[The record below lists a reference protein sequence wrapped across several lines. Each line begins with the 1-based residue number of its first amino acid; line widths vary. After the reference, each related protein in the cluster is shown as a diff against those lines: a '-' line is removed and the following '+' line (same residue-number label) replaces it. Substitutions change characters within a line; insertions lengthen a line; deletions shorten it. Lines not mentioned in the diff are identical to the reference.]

1 MWVAAWFSPCDTFI
15 SNVLSLQPANKK
27 APQAKQDPN
36 KGTNSMRSKL
46 YPTEYLALLTIKY
59 NVDVDRFFNALI
71 AAEQNKKAQCESLT
85 IECRTKQ
92 NRTITFLI
100 TQNTKVVAQLKIPQD
115 LLTKNKNPIKEIRK
129 NYLNNKYNNQ
139 KKIEPQTLQIKDLKT
154 GMKKINLKA
163 KILEISQPKHV
174 ITKYGNHARV
184 ANATITDNTGKI
196 KLCLWNNQIE
206 TVKPGNT
213 IQIQNA
219 KIATYRNEKQLR
231 INKNGTLHVTK
242 TPLTSKLY
250 RPQPTH

>member
-1 MWVAAWFSPCDTFI
+1 
-15 SNVLSLQPANKK
+15 
-27 APQAKQDPN
+27 
-36 KGTNSMRSKL
+36 MRSKL

-59 NVDVDRFFNALI
+59 NVDADKFFNALI
-71 AAEQNKKAQCESLT
+71 SAEKNQKAQCENLT

-92 NRTITFLI
+92 NQNIIFLI

-115 LLTKNKNPIKEIRK
+115 LLIKTKNPIKEIRK
-129 NYLNNKYNNQ
+129 NYLNNKHHNQ
-139 KKIEPQTLQIKDLKT
+139 KNIKPQTLQIKDLKS
-154 GMKKINLKA
+154 GMKKINLEA
-163 KILEISQPKHV
+163 KIIEISQPKHV

-184 ANATITDNTGKI
+184 ANATITDDTGKI
-196 KLCLWNNQIE
+196 KLCLWNNQID
-206 TVKPGNT
+206 TAKPGNT

-219 KIATYRNEKQLR
+219 KITTYRNEKQLR